1 MKYCKTSSA
10 DRSIYHFTSN
20 SKIMRQE
27 TVSAWW
33 ISVFST
39 PFLVSRISFP
49 ALSHEDTAC
58 DTPGGV
64 QAIWMLMLLSPE
76 YLYST
81 PAWVDQVKPQ
91 NSQCNNKGT
100 YKSFTW
106 HLPSS
111 QFCWDH
117 HPALCNSLKG
127 LGDPFGKSRCNE
139 NSKNIN
145 GTFIRL
151 HLLLTTENTNHHSQV
166 FQSQSNFSLFHL
178 KI

>member
-1 MKYCKTSSA
+1 MTDFSFFY
-10 DRSIYHFTSN
+10 F
-20 SKIMRQE
+20 
-27 TVSAWW
+27 VSC
-33 ISVFST
+33 FS
-39 PFLVSRISFP
+39 LP

-64 QAIWMLMLLSPE
+64 QAIWMLMVLSPE

-81 PAWVDQVKPQ
+81 SAWMDQVKPQ
-91 NSQCNNKGT
+91 NSQWNHKWI

-117 HPALCNSLKG
+117 HPALGNSLKG
-127 LGDPFGKSRCNE
+127 LGDPSGKSRCNE
-139 NSKNIN
+139 NTKNTN
-145 GTFIRL
+145 GTLIRF
-151 HLLLTTENTNHHSQV
+151 HLLFTTENTNHHSPV
-166 FQSQSNFSLFHL
+166 FQSQNNFSLFHL

>member
-20 SKIMRQE
+20 SKIMRQK

-33 ISVFST
+33 ISVFPT
-39 PFLVSRISFP
+39 LFLASRISFP
-49 ALSHEDTAC
+49 ALSHEDT
-58 DTPGGV
+58 PGGV
-64 QAIWMLMLLSPE
+64 EAIWKSMGLSPE
-76 YLYST
+76 YLYSRS
-81 PAWVDQVKPQ
+81 PWMDQVKAQ

-100 YKSFTW
+100 SESFTR

-117 HPALCNSLKG
+117 HPALSNSLKG